1 MALTASGGAS
11 APLTATPANAV
22 KSRLA
27 LVVPKRNPD
36 RMLNAGLAQDL
47 RSATPTWDLHA
58 VLLPVEETSSRQ
70 RANLLQR
77 IETGGFGLVLVFG
90 DGVLATT
97 VSSVVRR
104 MPQTTF
110 VFLDASLTDLS
121 LEGVPNASA
130 VRFKEED
137 ASQVMGY
144 LSALVPT
151 RRGLP
156 HVDVVS
162 IVAGP
167 STPHRERVIA
177 GFKDGVAHAQPGV
190 DVLVGYADDV
200 FDPTDC
206 ERLAN
211 EQIDRGS
218 DVVYVEAGL
227 CGRGALVVAQMRG
240 VWAAGGYDDAV
251 RPGAHVLL
259 LTGKDYGRAL
269 FSAIQDYVLKATRFG
284 EDIELGIE
292 DDYAMG
298 FDGGN
303 LKSVVSESLWS
314 KVVRRCSEIRQRAA
328 ASSS

>member
-1 MALTASGGAS
+1 
-11 APLTATPANAV
+11 
-22 KSRLA
+22 
-27 LVVPKRNPD
+27 
-36 RMLNAGLAQDL
+36 
-47 RSATPTWDLHA
+47 
-58 VLLPVEETSSRQ
+58 
-70 RANLLQR
+70 
-77 IETGGFGLVLVFG
+77 
-90 DGVLATT
+90 
-97 VSSVVRR
+97 
-104 MPQTTF
+104 
-110 VFLDASLTDLS
+110 
-121 LEGVPNASA
+121 

-151 RRGLP
+151 RRGRP

-303 LKSVVSESLWS
+303 LNSVVSESLWS